1 MNVGEYDLTFEHL
14 KHREGPNYDSD
25 HGVFTVS
32 EDGERVT
39 QVVSEKR
46 FYRVQRM
53 SMTEVGLDSGLLRDL
68 YVAMGEPLEQGQGNQ
83 TKWAVRFY
91 TKPFVRWIWLGA
103 LIMAAG
109 GLIAMADKRYRKRKQ
124 GVQA

>member
-1 MNVGEYDLTFEHL
+1 
-14 KHREGPNYDSD
+14 
-25 HGVFTVS
+25 
-32 EDGERVT
+32 
-39 QVVSEKR
+39 
-46 FYRVQRM
+46 M